1 MADINDK
8 PTQEERFIAFPS
20 VENRRIKP
28 PVSERKLL
36 IYSGAIII
44 INTLITLLLIFLLTG
59 NIRLKAMPAS
69 NAYPAGKDSQTPIQI
84 ESVVPT
90 LTSTPTISMT
100 STITPIPT
108 NTPYPIPAC
117 SYLLHDRFFLEGD
130 KFLSNRY
137 AYFPRDTCIHL
148 AFTQTPIRVIDNK
161 TKDEYAEV
169 AVWLWV
175 ANETINGDKLIFS
188 DNLKKSYFDAPG
200 MGSPSEY
207 YDYIEGASI
216 YINEPGN
223 EYSQIIIVGWLEKK
237 EISSI
242 PPTPTPTSSST
253 PSK

>member
-8 PTQEERFIAFPS
+8 PTQEERYIAFPS

-36 IYSGAIII
+36 IYSVGIIL

-59 NIRLKAMPAS
+59 NIRLKTQPAS
-69 NAYPAGKDSQTPIQI
+69 NAYPAGRNVQNPIQI

-108 NTPYPIPAC
+108 NTPNPVPAC

-130 KFLSNRY
+130 KYLSNRY

-148 AFTQTPIRVIDNK
+148 EFTPASIRVIDNK

-169 AVWLWV
+169 DVWLWV
-175 ANETINGDKLIFS
+175 VNEAINGDKLIFS
-188 DNLKKSYFDAPG
+188 DNLKKSYFDNPG
-200 MGSPSEY
+200 MGSPFEY
-207 YDYIEGASI
+207 YEYIEGASI
-216 YINEPGN
+216 EIANNSGN
-223 EYSQIIIVGWLEKK
+223 GYSQIIITGWLEKK

-242 PPTPTPTSSST
+242 PPTPTPTST